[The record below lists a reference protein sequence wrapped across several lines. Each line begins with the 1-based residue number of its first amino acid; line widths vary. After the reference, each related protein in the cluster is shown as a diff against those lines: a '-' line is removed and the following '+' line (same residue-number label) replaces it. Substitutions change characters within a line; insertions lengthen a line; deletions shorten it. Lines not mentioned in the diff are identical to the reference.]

1 MTDDHAPG
9 VSTAVI
15 VAPSPVPLRLGG
27 AERHWD
33 TMRRSLEA
41 AGVATDVVKL
51 PVREHTLVDLLEG
64 YEAFSCL
71 DLSHADLV
79 VSGKYPAWM
88 VQHANHV
95 VWMLHPLRGLY
106 DTYNAAAHEA
116 DDPPVG
122 PHLEAV
128 EAALDAGIGFTTA
141 LSLIDKVRDAAD
153 HLDPA
158 ATEPGGVLALPGPL
172 ARRVVHFLDR
182 WALDQRRVR
191 RHMAISQIVARRPDY
206 MPLGVSPEVVI
217 PPSCL
222 PEPPVSEVP
231 AGKGGD
237 ASEYLAVGRLDRPK
251 RMDLTIAG
259 FSRFDAPDARLTIVG
274 DGPDRERL
282 ERAAAGDPRIR
293 FAGRVSDEELAAAY
307 RRCRAVLVTP
317 VAEDFGYVTIE
328 ALQAARPVVT
338 TSDSGGPAELVT
350 DRTDAIVVR
359 PDPAAIAGALTELHS
374 DDQLAQRLATA
385 GRTTAA
391 AHSWPKV
398 AQQLLAVPP
407 SRPLARGRRGRIAA
421 LSTYPVAGWP
431 GGGPERAR
439 KLLGSLAADGWEVE
453 LVAISPDG
461 TSSTTVIAEG
471 FTEVCAPLSR
481 RHGDAERKLR
491 RLTANLSVSDIV
503 ASVLWPASAE
513 LVQAARN
520 ALDSADVV
528 VAVQP
533 YLAPMALELAPGI
546 PLVLDDHNHE
556 RALKSQMLPDDEAGR
571 WMLDRVTDAEGA
583 AAMNAAVIVTTTGSD
598 ARALEDDHGLAKG
611 SVLVVPN
618 GVDTSA
624 VRVATNTERAQAR
637 ARVLS
642 SVSSTVE
649 PAIIA
654 VFVGSAHRPN
664 VDAARELLTI
674 APQVP
679 EVLFLLA
686 GEHSDQIYPHDCPP
700 NVLRLGAVT
709 DARLDQLLAAADVAV
724 NPMRSGG
731 GSNLKVLGYFAAGVP
746 VLSTPMGVRGIDE
759 PERVATVVRID
770 RFADALRSFIADS
783 TSDTGRDKLSHRTE
797 AARALVETSYDWR
810 VVSKRF
816 ADRLASVASDRR
828 TDSASSTESME
839 HTK

>member
-1 MTDDHAPG
+1 MTTDRNSG
-9 VSTAVI
+9 VSTALI

-33 TMRRSLEA
+33 AMRRSLEE
-41 AGVATDVVKL
+41 AGVATDLVKL

-64 YEAFSCL
+64 YEAFLCM

-79 VSGKYPAWM
+79 ITGKYPAWM

-116 DDPPVG
+116 DDPTVG
-122 PHLEAV
+122 SHLEAIGD
-128 EAALDAGIGFTTA
+128 ALDAGIGFTTP
-141 LSLIDKVRDAAD
+141 LSLIDKVRDAAE
-153 HLDPA
+153 HLGPVA
-158 ATEPGGVLALPGPL
+158 SKPGGALALPGPL
-172 ARRVVHFLDR
+172 ARRVVRFLDR

-191 RHMAISQIVARRPDY
+191 RHMAISRVVAQRPGY
-206 MPLGVSPEVVI
+206 MPLGVSPEVLI

-222 PEPPVSEVP
+222 PDPQVGAVP
-231 AGKGGD
+231 AVNQGETR
-237 ASEYLAVGRLDRPK
+237 EYLAVGRLDRPK
-251 RMDLTIAG
+251 RMDLAISG
-259 FSRFDAPDARLTIVG
+259 FSHFDAPDARLTIIG

-282 ERAAAGDPRIR
+282 EGVAAGDPRIG
-293 FAGRVSDEELAAAY
+293 FAGRISDKDLAAAY

-350 DRTDAIVVR
+350 DRTDAVVVR
-359 PDPAAIAGALTELHS
+359 PDPDAIARALAELHG
-374 DDQLAQRLATA
+374 DDQLAQRLGTA
-385 GRTTAA
+385 GRATAA

-398 AQQLLAVPP
+398 ARELLAVRPGRPSPP
-407 SRPLARGRRGRIAA
+407 GCRGRIVA

-453 LVAISPDG
+453 LVAISADG
-461 TSSTTVIAEG
+461 TSRTTSIAPG

-481 RHGDAERKLR
+481 RHVDAERRLR
-491 RLTANLSVSDIV
+491 RLTANLAVSDIA
-503 ASVLWPASAE
+503 ASVLWPASGE
-513 LVQAARN
+513 LLQAALN
-520 ALDSADVV
+520 ALEGADAV

-556 RALKSQMLPDDEAGR
+556 RTLKSQMLPNDEAGR

-583 AAMNAAVIVTTTGSD
+583 AAMNAALIVASTESD
-598 ARALEDDHGLAKG
+598 ARSIEHDHGLAKG

-618 GVDTSA
+618 GVDTTA
-624 VRVATNTERAQAR
+624 VRVATETERAAAR
-637 ARVLS
+637 TQVLS
-642 SVSSTVE
+642 GLSRTEE
-649 PAIIA
+649 PAILA
-654 VFVGSAHRPN
+654 LFVGSAHGPN
-664 VDAARELLTI
+664 IDAARELLAI
-674 APQVP
+674 APDLP

-686 GEHSDQIYPHDCPP
+686 GEHSDQIDSHDCPP
-700 NVLRLGAVT
+700 NVVCLGAVT
-709 DARLDQLLAAADVAV
+709 NERLDRLLAAADVAV

-746 VLSTPMGVRGIDE
+746 VLSTPTGVRGIGD
-759 PERVATVVRID
+759 PTHFATVVRID
-770 RFADALRSFIADS
+770 QFTDALRSTIADS
-783 TSDTGRDKLSHRTE
+783 AGDAGREKLSRRTE
-797 AARALVETSYDWR
+797 AARALVEAGYDWEVISR
-810 VVSKRF
+810 RF
-816 ADRLASVASDRR
+816 ADQVASVAS
-828 TDSASSTESME
+828 TGNGDSTSSRESME
-839 HTK
+839 HSR